1 MLFVYSSYNMLIRF
15 AIEFDYDNHVISVRE
30 GCYLT
35 KESKGWHLPGKQYKM
50 FCVEEPIDTSRNLGN
65 SSDMTSSKGLR
76 EEFRRALD
84 ILYKNAS
91 LNLCCAQFV
100 FPPSY
105 YSNNV
110 RKGTNGTM
118 ITSNNNYAAGRRYLN
133 GYRSQNYYYDEAD
146 YDDDDDDDSVG
157 EISVMET
164 LNIGTRPAHSKDPT
178 GSSKQHSGRRD
189 SVSSSNRSQGSE
201 KGGASSKESNSNSGR
216 QGDTASNRSQSRNRA
231 KQSKG
236 DKDSASSAVGDSSKP
251 ASSSRGKQEKSSSS
265 SSTSAN
271 RRNKKSSGGS
281 GGDGQKGSRGGGGG
295 NGSSNGSAGG
305 NSGRAPRAAVEF
317 SLADIATVAPRLLS
331 TSSKADQESLLTL
344 ADNFV
349 GSDATGNAD
358 GSKSRSKK
366 RAGSKNVVWSTNSNR
381 GESSRRQQPINKG
394 VQQPVEQ
401 DKTRVIIVASEDPS
415 SSSSNNNNNTIVIN
429 NATDG
434 DIALST

>member
-1 MLFVYSSYNMLIRF
+1 MECCRVIASNSLSLLLLSMLTRF

-84 ILYKNAS
+84 VLYKNAS

-105 YSNNV
+105 YHSNNNV

-118 ITSNNNYAAGRRYLN
+118 ITNNNNYAAGRRYLN

-178 GSSKQHSGRRD
+178 GGSKQQSGRRD
-189 SVSSSNRSQGSE
+189 SVSSSSRGQGGE
-201 KGGASSKESNSNSGR
+201 KGRASSKESNNSGR
-216 QGDTASNRSQSRNRA
+216 QGETTSNRSQSKNRA
-231 KQSKG
+231 KQTKG
-236 DKDSASSAVGDSSKP
+236 DKDSTSSTAGDSSK
-251 ASSSRGKQEKSSSS
+251 AALSSRGKQEKSSSS
-265 SSTSAN
+265 SSGTAN

-281 GGDGQKGSRGGGGG
+281 GGDGQKGGRGGGGS
-295 NGSSNGSAGG
+295 NGSSNGTTGG

-317 SLADIATVAPRLLS
+317 SLADIATAAPKLLS
-331 TSSKADQESLLTL
+331 ASSSKADQESLL
-344 ADNFV
+344 AAVDNFV
-349 GSDATGNAD
+349 GSDPAGSGD
-358 GSKSRSKK
+358 GSKNRQKK

-381 GESSRRQQPINKG
+381 GESSRRQQPTNKG
-394 VQQPVEQ
+394 AQLPVDQ
-401 DKTRVIIVASEDPS
+401 DKTRVIIVTSEESP
-415 SSSSNNNNNTIVIN
+415 SSNNLN
-429 NATDG
+429 G
-434 DIALST
+434 DAALST